1 MSSHKRNDP
10 CWCGSGLKYKMC
22 HLRRED
28 QTPENPF
35 KIRKNFFDL
44 QKQEFCFCELDA
56 ENCSDVYAASHSIS
70 KSGSLKL
77 IAERSHV
84 AAIEGSFHFVGGSEA
99 LYKSLRVAEISANK
113 ASTFRGFCSFH
124 DAKLFAQLDRLD
136 FRDPAIFFWQLFY
149 RAVAYEKYSKI
160 IAVDFSDQVRLL
172 DKGANNFVQQQV
184 QFEANLA
191 KWSNGEGLKKLDF
204 LMKSL
209 ESIWEAQ
216 SLDQIS
222 YSYFLSD
229 RRLPFAGVGCFQPSM
244 NMDGHPLQRVN
255 LILPEELFQ
264 FSPPIHSVCI
274 AAIPM
279 KLSTLLS
286 LCCLRREAKAT
297 QFMASLSAVTDHV
310 VDHFLGAMMLSIEN
324 VFFTPSYLRAL
335 NQSSISVLKRLFS
348 LGIAEDVRV
357 DDIRIARSL
366 DLFKEVSIVERVLN

>member
-1 MSSHKRNDP
+1 MSYYKRNDA
-10 CWCGSGLKYKMC
+10 CWCGSGLKYKKC

-28 QTPENPF
+28 QAPENPF
-35 KIRKNFFDL
+35 AIRKNFFDL
-44 QKQEFCFCELDA
+44 QKQEFCFCESDA
-56 ENCSDVYAASHSIS
+56 ANCSDVYAASHSIS
-70 KSGSLKL
+70 KSGCLKL

-84 AAIEGSFHFVGGSEA
+84 AAVEGDFHFVRGREA
-99 LYKSLRVAEISANK
+99 LYESLRVAEISTNK

-136 FRDPAIFFWQLFY
+136 FRDPATFFWQLFY
-149 RAVAYEKYSKI
+149 RAAAYEKYSKI

-172 DKGANNFVQQQV
+172 DKGADRVIQQHV

-191 KWSNGEGLKKLDF
+191 KWSNGEGLKKLDS

-209 ESIWEAQ
+209 ESICEAE

-229 RRLPFAGVGCFQPSM
+229 RRLPFAGVDCFQPSM
-244 NMDGHPLQRVN
+244 TMDGHPLQRVN
-255 LILPEELFQ
+255 LILPEELFR

-279 KLSTLLS
+279 KSSTLPS
-286 LCCLRREAKAT
+286 LCCLRREEKAR
-297 QFMASLSAVTDHV
+297 QFMESVSAETDHI
-310 VDHFLGAMMLSIEN
+310 VDLFLGAMMLSIEN
-324 VFFTPSYLRAL
+324 VFFTPSYLKAL
-335 NQSSISVLKRLFS
+335 NKNSTSVLKRLFS
-348 LGIAEDVRV
+348 LGIAEDIGV

-366 DLFKEVSIVERVLN
+366 DLFKDVSIVERVLN